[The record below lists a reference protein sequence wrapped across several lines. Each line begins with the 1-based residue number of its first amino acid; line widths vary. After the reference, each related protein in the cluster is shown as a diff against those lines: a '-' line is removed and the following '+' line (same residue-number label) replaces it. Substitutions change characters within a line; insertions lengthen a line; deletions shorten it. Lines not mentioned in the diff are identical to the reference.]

1 MLAATAGGLF
11 PGLLATVLS
20 TGLVWYW
27 LIEPVGR
34 FEVIHF
40 SDVVG
45 LVLFAG
51 TGLFMTVVADRYRA
65 AQSRVA
71 LEERAGAQQ
80 DAENAALR
88 RGDQRLRA
96 LIESAVDLIV
106 VVDREGL
113 IQFASPNIVET
124 FGRPMDAI
132 LGKAI
137 FEFVHPDDM
146 LGLAEAY
153 AAISGTAG
161 LSSRYEAR
169 FSRQDGSWRLVEGM
183 ARNLLDDPAVKGVV
197 INARDVT
204 LQRRT
209 EELFQHAQK
218 LESVG
223 RLAGGIAHD
232 FNNLLTVILSGTHE
246 LKHNTRSGV
255 PIDPEILDDVEA
267 AGERARTL
275 TRQLLAFARKQVV
288 APVALDLNDVV
299 KGSEAL
305 LDRALGEDIELVV
318 DLQPDLWTTFCDPGQ
333 VEQVLLNLAVNARD
347 AMPGGGKLTIETRN
361 TAISGV
367 EAARGFALPPGE
379 WVRLLVRD
387 SGSGMSADV
396 KAHLFEPFFTTKPHG
411 KGTGLGL
418 ATVHGIVHQSG
429 GHVKVASELSQ
440 GTTFDV
446 AFPRRSGPA
455 PKIAEPPRAPV
466 SAGGTETVLVVEDD
480 ATVRALAVRTLRAS
494 GYDVVIA
501 ANGREVR
508 ALSDDQVA
516 RLQLLLTDVIMPGL
530 NGREVAEELRR
541 RRPGLPVLYVSG
553 YAADTFDGASGDDSS
568 GFLAKPF
575 TAPTLLG
582 RVREVL
588 DRA

>member
-11 PGLLATVLS
+11 PGLLATALS

-27 LIEPVGR
+27 LVEPVGR
-34 FEVIHF
+34 FEVLHF
-40 SDVVG
+40 SDAVG
-45 LVLFAG
+45 IFLFAG
-51 TGLFMTVVADRYRA
+51 TGLFMSVVADRYRV

-71 LEERAGAQQ
+71 LEERARARQE
-80 DAENAALR
+80 AENAALR
-88 RGDQRLRA
+88 RGEERLRA
-96 LIESAVDLIV
+96 LIENAVDLIV
-106 VVDREGL
+106 VLDREGR

-124 FGRPMDAI
+124 FGRPVDAI

-137 FEFVHPDDM
+137 FEFVHPED
-146 LGLAEAY
+146 LPGLAEAY
-153 AAISGTAG
+153 AAISDTAG
-161 LSSRYEAR
+161 LSSHYEAR

-246 LKHNTRSGV
+246 LKHNARSGA

-305 LDRALGEDIELVV
+305 LRRALGEDVELAVE
-318 DLQPDLWTTFCDPGQ
+318 LQPALWTTFCDPGQ

-347 AMPGGGKLTIETRN
+347 AMPRGGKLTIETRN

-429 GHVKVASELSQ
+429 GHVKVVSEPNQ

-455 PKIAEPPRAPV
+455 PKIAEPPRALV
-466 SAGGTETVLVVEDD
+466 VGGGTETVLVVEDD
-480 ATVRALAVRTLRAS
+480 DAVRGLAVRTLRAN

-501 ANGREVR
+501 ADGREVR
-508 ALSDDQVA
+508 DLSDEQVA

-553 YAADTFDGASGDDSS
+553 YAADAFEGASADDSS